1 MAWTDEQI
9 EELKRLWNEGLSTA
23 DIGRALNVSKNAV
36 VGKSHR
42 LGLKPR
48 PSPIAGKKDDAA
60 PAKKK
65 PVAAAKKRAP
75 ERIGDVIDLGPNMC
89 RWPFGDPGDADFHFC
104 GKSTVVG
111 KPYCADHCAIAYVTK
126 SNSRDRSSS
135 SSSQSSFGDRSN

>member
-1 MAWTDEQI
+1 VQI

-23 DIGRALNVSKNAV
+23 EIGRALNVSKNAV

-48 PSPIAGKKDDAA
+48 PSPIAGKKADEEA
-60 PAKKK
+60 PKKK
-65 PVAAAKKRAP
+65 IAKVVKQQAP

-104 GKSTVVG
+104 GKATVAG
-111 KPYCADHCAIAYVTK
+111 KPYCAEHCAIAYVSK

-135 SSSQSSFGDRSN
+135 SSSSNSSSFADRSN